1 MEIIDFLNA
10 SPAQGLT
17 LLGTTGNFLH
27 FDVEEREKLI
37 SFALKRSRKPMG
49 VNVAHSTLDVAV
61 YLAEHAASCGA
72 SFAMVLPPHYF
83 RYTPQQVEEY
93 LTRFAEKT
101 HQLLPLYLYNLPFFT
116 SPIAAETA
124 ERLLNS
130 GLYAGIKD
138 SSGQPELLRRLRSTP
153 GTLIV
158 GNDSALTVSRKESAV
173 AVISGCAAAVPEL
186 ICAMDRAIARADA
199 AREAQLMPYLQ
210 DMLRWFD
217 SFPAPVGI
225 EEACRL
231 RKLPCRPDTSW
242 LGAAPLTAFREW
254 FPGWLAEVLQISKE
268 H

>member
-37 SFALKRSRKPMG
+37 AFALKRSRKPMG

-72 SFAMVLPPHYF
+72 SFAMVLPPYYF
-83 RYTPQQVEEY
+83 RYTPEQIEDF

-116 SPIAAETA
+116 SAIPLETSA
-124 ERLLNS
+124 RLLAS
-130 GLYAGIKD
+130 GLYKGIKD
-138 SSGQPELLRRLRSTP
+138 SSGKPEYLNALASSG

-158 GNDSALTVSRKESAV
+158 GNDSALMASRKDVAV

-186 ICAMDRAIARADA
+186 ICAMDRAIAAGDT
-199 AREAQLMPYLQ
+199 ARQAHLQPYLQ

-217 SFPAPVGI
+217 SFPAPLAI

-242 LGAAPLTAFREW
+242 LGSAPLDAFRQWFVEW
-254 FPGWLAEVLQISKE
+254 LPQVLADSKAA
-268 H
+268 